1 MFLRI
6 FGFIISGIIS
16 LVIYFEVSNV
26 NFSSDEPNKDRLLV
40 DLVSYVLD
48 KLHYDPQIINDDFS
62 IKVYD
67 DFIHAVDSQKR
78 FLLKSDLELFSQYRL
93 SIDDQINTSEI
104 TFFNVV
110 HETLK
115 TRVDEVESFYNEI
128 LEVPFNFQINEEINL
143 DYENLEYAENTNELK
158 KIWRKRL
165 KLSAL
170 DGYAS
175 KKEIN
180 DEEKEDVEKK
190 ILSDS
195 EIEKESRTSI
205 VNNLKDFFQFN
216 SELERADWFSIYL
229 NSIVTQFDPH
239 TSYFAPEAK
248 EIFDQNISGK
258 FQGIGARLFKRNQQV
273 EISEI
278 IIGGPVWRDNLLNVG
293 DIIIAVAQSIEE
305 EPIEISL
312 MKLSDATDL
321 IKGEKGTNVFLTVK
335 RVDGGIEQVEITR
348 DVVELE
354 ETYAK
359 SSIIKDDSNVYG
371 LINLPRFYV
380 DFADYGERNAASD
393 IKNEI
398 LGLKSKGINGLIL
411 DLRNNGGGS
420 LKTVVDITGFFIEK
434 GPVVQVKSIGGR
446 KEILRDND
454 PSVIWDGPLV
464 ILVNEFSAS
473 ASEILA
479 AALQDYNRAI
489 ILGSKQTYGKGTVQN
504 VIDLNNVISGNT
516 YGDLGSLKIT
526 TDKFYR
532 VNGGSTQLEGVK
544 SDLIFPNR
552 YSYIDIGEKDLENP
566 LSWDKIDPAKYDNS
580 VKIFNYSQAI
590 TNSIDR
596 ISQNEYFSLIDQ
608 HAKLIKSKQDDK
620 TISLDYKSYKED
632 REKFKSQTDK
642 LKIIEEFITPYLF
655 EWNENNLNSN
665 SSYNDDMKEKRDRWI
680 ETLEK
685 DIYVDEAMNLL
696 KDLSSFN
703 GNDILSQTNQERIL
717 ID

>member
-16 LVIYFEVSNV
+16 LVIYFEISNV

-67 DFIHAVDSQKR
+67 DFIDAVDSQKR
-78 FLLKSDLELFSQYRL
+78 FLLKSDIELFSQFRL
-93 SIDDQINTSEI
+93 SIDDQINSSDI
-104 TFFNVV
+104 AFFNVV
-110 HETLK
+110 YETLK
-115 TRVDEVESFYNEI
+115 TRIDEVESFYGEI
-128 LEVPFNFQINEEINL
+128 LEDPFNFQINEEINL
-143 DYENLEYAENTNELK
+143 DYENLDYASNLAELK
-158 KIWRKRL
+158 RIWRKRL

-175 KKEIN
+175 KKEIKDN
-180 DEEKEDVEKK
+180 EEVISEE
-190 ILSDS
+190 
-195 EIEKESRTSI
+195 EIEIESRTAISE
-205 VNNLKDFFQFN
+205 NLKDFFQFN
-216 SELERADWFSIYL
+216 SELERSDWFSIYL

-239 TSYFAPEAK
+239 TSYLAPEAK
-248 EIFDQNISGK
+248 EAFDQNISGK

-293 DIIIAVAQSIEE
+293 DIIIAVAQSAEE
-305 EPIEISL
+305 EPTEISL
-312 MKLSDATDL
+312 MKLTDATDL

-348 DVVELE
+348 DIVELE

-380 DFADYGERNAASD
+380 DFDDYGERNAASD
-393 IKNEI
+393 IKKEI
-398 LGLKSKGINGLIL
+398 LELKNKNINGLIL

-446 KEILRDND
+446 KEILKDND
-454 PSVIWDGPLV
+454 PSIIWDGPLV

-566 LSWDKIDPAKYDNS
+566 LSWDKIDPARYDNS
-580 VKIFNYSQAI
+580 VKVFNYAQAI
-590 TNSIDR
+590 SNSKER
-596 ISQNEYFSLIDQ
+596 IGQNEYFTIIDQ

-620 TISLDYKSYKED
+620 TISLNYNSYKED
-632 REKFKSQTDK
+632 QAEFKLQSDK
-642 LKIIEEFITPYLF
+642 LKVIEDFKSPYLF
-655 EWNENNLNSN
+655 EWNDSNLESN
-665 SSYNDDMKEKRDRWI
+665 TSYNDDMKEKRDRWI
-680 ETLEK
+680 KSLQK

-696 KDLSSFN
+696 KDLLSYK
-703 GNDILSQTNQERIL
+703 GNDILSQININ
-717 ID
+717 

>member
-115 TRVDEVESFYNEI
+115 TRIDEVESFYNEI

-205 VNNLKDFFQFN
+205 ANNLKDFFQFN

-312 MKLSDATDL
+312 MKLTDATDL

-642 LKIIEEFITPYLF
+642 LKIIEEFISPYLF

>member
-16 LVIYFEVSNV
+16 LVIYFEISNV

-67 DFIHAVDSQKR
+67 DFIDAVDSQKR
-78 FLLKSDLELFSQYRL
+78 FLLKSDIELFSQYRL
-93 SIDDQINTSEI
+93 SIDDQINSSDI
-104 TFFNVV
+104 AFFNVV
-110 HETLK
+110 YETLK
-115 TRVDEVESFYNEI
+115 TRIDEVESFYGEI
-128 LEVPFNFQINEEINL
+128 LEDPFNFQINEEINL
-143 DYENLEYAENTNELK
+143 DYENLDYASNLAELK
-158 KIWRKRL
+158 RIWRKRL

-175 KKEIN
+175 KKEIK
-180 DEEKEDVEKK
+180 DQEEVISEE
-190 ILSDS
+190 
-195 EIEKESRTSI
+195 EIEIESRTAISE
-205 VNNLKDFFQFN
+205 NLKDFFQFN
-216 SELERADWFSIYL
+216 SELERSDWFSLYL

-239 TSYFAPEAK
+239 TSYLAPEAK
-248 EIFDQNISGK
+248 EVFDQNISGK

-293 DIIIAVAQSIEE
+293 DIIIAVAQSAEE
-305 EPIEISL
+305 EPTEISL
-312 MKLSDATDL
+312 MKLTDATDL
-321 IKGEKGTNVFLTVK
+321 IKGEKGTNVFLTIK

-348 DVVELE
+348 DIVELE

-380 DFADYGERNAASD
+380 DFDDYGERNAASD
-393 IKNEI
+393 LKKEI
-398 LGLKSKGINGLIL
+398 LELKNKNINGLIL

-446 KEILRDND
+446 KEILKDND
-454 PSVIWDGPLV
+454 PSIIWDGPLV

-504 VIDLNNVISGNT
+504 VVDLNNVISGNT

-566 LSWDKIDPAKYDNS
+566 LSWDKIDPARYDNS
-580 VKIFNYSQAI
+580 VKVFNYAQAI
-590 TNSIDR
+590 SNSKER
-596 ISQNEYFSLIDQ
+596 ISQNEYFTIIDQ

-620 TISLDYKSYKED
+620 TISLNYNSYKED
-632 REKFKSQTDK
+632 QAEFKLQSDK
-642 LKIIEEFITPYLF
+642 LKVIEDFKSPYLF
-655 EWNENNLNSN
+655 EWNDSNLESN
-665 SSYNDDMKEKRDRWI
+665 TSYNDDMKEKRDRWI
-680 ETLEK
+680 KSLQK

-696 KDLSSFN
+696 KDLLSYK
-703 GNDILSQTNQERIL
+703 GNDILSQININ
-717 ID
+717 

>member
-6 FGFIISGIIS
+6 FGFVISGIIS

-67 DFIHAVDSQKR
+67 DFIDAVDSQKR

-93 SIDDQINTSEI
+93 SIDDQINSSDI

-110 HETLK
+110 YETLK
-115 TRVDEVESFYNEI
+115 KRIDEVENFYGEI

-143 DYENLEYAENTNELK
+143 DYENLEYASSSDELK

-175 KKEIN
+175 KKEIK
-180 DEEKEDVEKK
+180 DKEEVISEE
-190 ILSDS
+190 
-195 EIEKESRTSI
+195 EIEKESRTAI
-205 VNNLKDFFQFN
+205 FENLKDFFQFN
-216 SELERADWFSIYL
+216 NELERSDWFSIYL

-239 TSYFAPEAK
+239 TSYLAPEAK
-248 EIFDQNISGK
+248 EAFDQNISGK

-293 DIIIAVAQSIEE
+293 DIIIAVAQSAEE
-305 EPIEISL
+305 EPTEISL

-335 RVDGGIEQVEITR
+335 RVDGGVEQVEITR
-348 DVVELE
+348 DIVELE

-359 SSIIKDDSNVYG
+359 SSIIKDESNIYG

-380 DFADYGERNAASD
+380 DFDDYGERNAASD
-393 IKNEI
+393 IKKEI
-398 LGLKSKGINGLIL
+398 LELKNKNINGLIL

-446 KEILRDND
+446 KEILKDND
-454 PSVIWDGPLV
+454 PSIIWDGPLV

-504 VIDLNNVISGNT
+504 VVDLNNVISGNT

-552 YSYIDIGEKDLENP
+552 YSYIDIGEKDLDNP
-566 LSWDKIDPAKYDNS
+566 LSWDKIDPARYDNS
-580 VKIFNYSQAI
+580 VKVFNYAQAI
-590 TNSIDR
+590 SNSKER
-596 ISQNEYFSLIDQ
+596 IGQNEYFSIIDQ

-620 TISLDYKSYKED
+620 TISLDYNSYKED
-632 REKFKSQTDK
+632 QEEFKLQSDK
-642 LKIIEEFITPYLF
+642 LKVIEEFNSPYLF
-655 EWNENNLNSN
+655 EWNDNNLNAN

-680 ETLEK
+680 KSLQK

-696 KDLSSFN
+696 KDLSSYK
-703 GNDILSQTNQERIL
+703 GNDILSQIN

>member
-16 LVIYFEVSNV
+16 LVIYFEISNV

-67 DFIHAVDSQKR
+67 DFIDAVDSQKR
-78 FLLKSDLELFSQYRL
+78 FLLKSDIELFSQFRL
-93 SIDDQINTSEI
+93 SIDDQINSSDI
-104 TFFNVV
+104 AFFNIVY
-110 HETLK
+110 ETLI
-115 TRVDEVESFYNEI
+115 TRIDEVESFYSEI
-128 LEVPFNFQINEEINL
+128 LEDPFNFQINEEINL
-143 DYENLEYAENTNELK
+143 DYENLDYASNLAELK
-158 KIWRKRL
+158 RIWRKRL

-175 KKEIN
+175 KKEIK
-180 DEEKEDVEKK
+180 DQEEVISEE
-190 ILSDS
+190 
-195 EIEKESRTSI
+195 EIEIESRTAISE
-205 VNNLKDFFQFN
+205 NLKDFFQFN
-216 SELERADWFSIYL
+216 SELERSDWFSLYL

-239 TSYFAPEAK
+239 TSYLAPEAK
-248 EIFDQNISGK
+248 EVFDQNISGK

-293 DIIIAVAQSIEE
+293 DIIIAVAQSAEE
-305 EPIEISL
+305 EPTEISL
-312 MKLSDATDL
+312 MKLTDATDL
-321 IKGEKGTNVFLTVK
+321 IKGEKGTNVFLTIK

-348 DVVELE
+348 DIVELE

-371 LINLPRFYV
+371 LINLPKFYV
-380 DFADYGERNAASD
+380 DFDDYGERNAASD
-393 IKNEI
+393 LKKEI
-398 LGLKSKGINGLIL
+398 LELKNKNINGLIL

-446 KEILRDND
+446 KEILKDND
-454 PSVIWDGPLV
+454 PSIIWDGPLV

-504 VIDLNNVISGNT
+504 VVDLNNVISGNT

-544 SDLIFPNR
+544 SDLVFPNR

-566 LSWDKIDPAKYDNS
+566 LSWDKIDPARYDNS
-580 VKIFNYSQAI
+580 VKVFNYAQAI
-590 TNSIDR
+590 SNSKER
-596 ISQNEYFSLIDQ
+596 IGQNEYFTIIDQ

-620 TISLDYKSYKED
+620 TISLNYNSYKED
-632 REKFKSQTDK
+632 QAEFKLQTDK
-642 LKIIEEFITPYLF
+642 LKVIEDFNSPYLF
-655 EWNENNLNSN
+655 EWNDSNLDVNT
-665 SSYNDDMKEKRDRWI
+665 SYNDDMKEKRDRWI
-680 ETLEK
+680 KSLQK
-685 DIYVDEAMNLL
+685 DIYVNEAMNLL
-696 KDLSSFN
+696 IDLLSFE
-703 GNDILSQTNQERIL
+703 GNNILSQININ
-717 ID
+717 

>member
-6 FGFIISGIIS
+6 FGFVISGIIS

-67 DFIHAVDSQKR
+67 DFIDAVDSQKR

-93 SIDDQINTSEI
+93 SIDDQINSSDI
-104 TFFNVV
+104 AFFNVV
-110 HETLK
+110 YETLK
-115 TRVDEVESFYNEI
+115 KRIDEVENFYGEI

-143 DYENLEYAENTNELK
+143 DYENLEYASSSDELK

-175 KKEIN
+175 KKEIK
-180 DEEKEDVEKK
+180 DKEEVISEE
-190 ILSDS
+190 
-195 EIEKESRTSI
+195 EIEKESRTAISQ
-205 VNNLKDFFQFN
+205 NLKDFFQFN
-216 SELERADWFSIYL
+216 DELERSDWFSIYL

-239 TSYFAPEAK
+239 TSYLAPQAK
-248 EIFDQNISGK
+248 EVFDQNISGK

-293 DIIIAVAQSIEE
+293 DIIIAVAQSAEE
-305 EPIEISL
+305 EPTEISL
-312 MKLSDATDL
+312 MKLTDATDL

-335 RVDGGIEQVEITR
+335 RVDGGIEQIEITR
-348 DVVELE
+348 DIVELE

-380 DFADYGERNAASD
+380 DFDDYGERNAASD
-393 IKNEI
+393 IKKEI
-398 LGLKSKGINGLIL
+398 LELKNKNINGLIL

-446 KEILRDND
+446 KEILKDND
-454 PSVIWDGPLV
+454 PSIIWDGPLV

-504 VIDLNNVISGNT
+504 VVDLNNVISGNT

-566 LSWDKIDPAKYDNS
+566 LSWDKIDPARYDNS
-580 VKIFNYSQAI
+580 VKVFNYAQAI
-590 TNSIDR
+590 SNSKER
-596 ISQNEYFSLIDQ
+596 IGKNEYFTIIDQ

-620 TISLDYKSYKED
+620 TISLDYNSYKED
-632 REKFKSQTDK
+632 QEEYKLQNDK
-642 LKIIEEFITPYLF
+642 LKVIEEFNSPYLF
-655 EWNENNLNSN
+655 EWNDNNLNAN

-680 ETLEK
+680 KSLQK

-696 KDLSSFN
+696 KDLSSYK
-703 GNDILSQTNQERIL
+703 GNDILSQIN

>member
-6 FGFIISGIIS
+6 LGFIISGIIS
-16 LVIYFEVSNV
+16 LVIYFEISNV

-67 DFIHAVDSQKR
+67 DFIDAVDSQKR
-78 FLLKSDLELFSQYRL
+78 FLLKSDIELFSQFRL
-93 SIDDQINTSEI
+93 SIDDQINSSDI
-104 TFFNVV
+104 AFFNIVY
-110 HETLK
+110 ETLI
-115 TRVDEVESFYNEI
+115 TRIDEVESFYSEI
-128 LEVPFNFQINEEINL
+128 LEDPFNFQINEEINL
-143 DYENLEYAENTNELK
+143 DYENLDYASNLAELK
-158 KIWRKRL
+158 RIWRKRL

-175 KKEIN
+175 KKEIK
-180 DEEKEDVEKK
+180 DQEEVISEE
-190 ILSDS
+190 
-195 EIEKESRTSI
+195 EIEIESRTAISE
-205 VNNLKDFFQFN
+205 NLKDFFQFN
-216 SELERADWFSIYL
+216 SELERSDWFSLYL

-239 TSYFAPEAK
+239 TSYLAPEAK
-248 EIFDQNISGK
+248 EVFDQNISGK

-293 DIIIAVAQSIEE
+293 DIIIAVAQSAEE
-305 EPIEISL
+305 EPTEISL
-312 MKLSDATDL
+312 MKLTDATDL
-321 IKGEKGTNVFLTVK
+321 IKGEKGTNVFLTIK

-348 DVVELE
+348 DIVELE

-371 LINLPRFYV
+371 LINLPKFYV
-380 DFADYGERNAASD
+380 DFDDYGERNAASD
-393 IKNEI
+393 LKKEI
-398 LGLKSKGINGLIL
+398 LELKNKNINGLIL

-446 KEILRDND
+446 KEILKDND
-454 PSVIWDGPLV
+454 PSIIWDGPLV

-504 VIDLNNVISGNT
+504 VVDLNNVISGNT

-544 SDLIFPNR
+544 SDLVFPNR

-566 LSWDKIDPAKYDNS
+566 LSWDKIDPARYDNS
-580 VKIFNYSQAI
+580 VKVFNYAQAI
-590 TNSIDR
+590 SNSKER
-596 ISQNEYFSLIDQ
+596 IGQNEYFTIIDQ

-620 TISLDYKSYKED
+620 TISLNYNSYKED
-632 REKFKSQTDK
+632 QAEFKLQTDK
-642 LKIIEEFITPYLF
+642 LKVIEDFNSPYLF
-655 EWNENNLNSN
+655 EWNDSNLDANT
-665 SSYNDDMKEKRDRWI
+665 SYNDDMKEKRDRWI
-680 ETLEK
+680 KSLQK
-685 DIYVDEAMNLL
+685 DIYVNEAMNLL
-696 KDLSSFN
+696 KDLLSFE
-703 GNDILSQTNQERIL
+703 GNDILSQININ
-717 ID
+717 

>member
-6 FGFIISGIIS
+6 FGFVISGIIS

-67 DFIHAVDSQKR
+67 DFIDAVDSQKR

-93 SIDDQINTSEI
+93 SIDDQINSSDI
-104 TFFNVV
+104 AFFNVV
-110 HETLK
+110 YETLK
-115 TRVDEVESFYNEI
+115 KRIDEVENFYGEI

-143 DYENLEYAENTNELK
+143 DYENLEYASSSDELK

-175 KKEIN
+175 KKEIK
-180 DEEKEDVEKK
+180 DKEEVISEE
-190 ILSDS
+190 
-195 EIEKESRTSI
+195 EIEKESRTAISE
-205 VNNLKDFFQFN
+205 NLKDFFQFN
-216 SELERADWFSIYL
+216 NELERSDWFSIYL

-239 TSYFAPEAK
+239 TSYLAPQAK
-248 EIFDQNISGK
+248 EAFDQNISGK

-293 DIIIAVAQSIEE
+293 DIIIAVAQSAEE
-305 EPIEISL
+305 EPTEISL

-335 RVDGGIEQVEITR
+335 RVDGGVEQVEITR
-348 DVVELE
+348 DIVELE

-359 SSIIKDDSNVYG
+359 SSIIKDESNIYG

-380 DFADYGERNAASD
+380 DFDDYGERNAASD
-393 IKNEI
+393 IKKEI
-398 LGLKSKGINGLIL
+398 LELKNKNINGLIL

-446 KEILRDND
+446 KEILKDND
-454 PSVIWDGPLV
+454 PSIIWDGPLV

-504 VIDLNNVISGNT
+504 VVDLNNVISGNT

-566 LSWDKIDPAKYDNS
+566 LSWDKIDPARYDNS
-580 VKIFNYSQAI
+580 VKVFNYAQAI
-590 TNSIDR
+590 SNSKER
-596 ISQNEYFSLIDQ
+596 IGQNKYFSIIDQ

-620 TISLDYKSYKED
+620 TISLDYNSYKED
-632 REKFKSQTDK
+632 QEEFKLQSDK
-642 LKIIEEFITPYLF
+642 LKVIEEFNSPYLF
-655 EWNENNLNSN
+655 EWNDNNLNAN

-680 ETLEK
+680 KSLQK

-696 KDLSSFN
+696 KDLSSYK
-703 GNDILSQTNQERIL
+703 GNDILSQIN

>member
-6 FGFIISGIIS
+6 FGFVISGIIS

-67 DFIHAVDSQKR
+67 DFIDAVDSQKR
-78 FLLKSDLELFSQYRL
+78 FLLKSDLELFSQFRL
-93 SIDDQINTSEI
+93 SIDDQINSSDI
-104 TFFNVV
+104 AFFNLVY
-110 HETLK
+110 ETLK
-115 TRVDEVESFYNEI
+115 KRIDEVENFYGEI

-143 DYENLEYAENTNELK
+143 DYENLEYASSSDELK

-175 KKEIN
+175 KKEIK
-180 DEEKEDVEKK
+180 DKEEVISEE
-190 ILSDS
+190 
-195 EIEKESRTSI
+195 EIEKESRTAISQ
-205 VNNLKDFFQFN
+205 NLKDFFQFN
-216 SELERADWFSIYL
+216 DELERSDWFSIYL

-239 TSYFAPEAK
+239 TSYLAPQAK
-248 EIFDQNISGK
+248 EVFDQNISGK

-293 DIIIAVAQSIEE
+293 DIIIAVAQSAEE
-305 EPIEISL
+305 EPTEISL
-312 MKLSDATDL
+312 MKLTDATDL

-335 RVDGGIEQVEITR
+335 RVDGGIEQIEITR
-348 DVVELE
+348 DIVELE

-380 DFADYGERNAASD
+380 DFDDYGERNAASD
-393 IKNEI
+393 IKKEI
-398 LGLKSKGINGLIL
+398 LELKNKNINGLIL

-446 KEILRDND
+446 KEILKDND
-454 PSVIWDGPLV
+454 PSIIWDGPLV

-504 VIDLNNVISGNT
+504 VVDLNNVISGNT

-566 LSWDKIDPAKYDNS
+566 LSWDKIDPARYDNS
-580 VKIFNYSQAI
+580 VKVFNYAQAI
-590 TNSIDR
+590 SNSKER
-596 ISQNEYFSLIDQ
+596 IGQNEYFSIIDQ

-620 TISLDYKSYKED
+620 TISLDYNSYKED
-632 REKFKSQTDK
+632 QEEFKLQSDK
-642 LKIIEEFITPYLF
+642 LKVIEEFNSPYLF
-655 EWNENNLNSN
+655 EWNDNNLNTN

-680 ETLEK
+680 KSLQK

-696 KDLSSFN
+696 KDLSSFK
-703 GNDILSQTNQERIL
+703 GNDILSQIN

>member
-6 FGFIISGIIS
+6 FGFFISAIVS
-16 LVIYFEVSNV
+16 LVIYYEVSNV
-26 NFSSDEPNKDRLLV
+26 NFSSDEPNKDKLLV

-48 KLHYDPQIINDDFS
+48 KLHYDPKVINDDFS
-62 IKVYD
+62 IKVYE
-67 DFIHAVDSQKR
+67 DFIDAVDSQKR
-78 FLLKSDLELFSQYRL
+78 FLLKSDIELFSQFRL
-93 SIDDQINTSEI
+93 LIDDQINSSDI
-104 TFFNVV
+104 TFFNLV

-115 TRVDEVESFYNEI
+115 TRIDEVEYFYEEI
-128 LEVPFNFQINEEINL
+128 LEVPFNFQVNEEINL
-143 DYENLEYAENTNELK
+143 DYDNLEYAENSNELK

-180 DEEKEDVEKK
+180 DQEKENDKL
-190 ILSDS
+190 LSDS
-195 EIEKESRTSI
+195 EIEIESRSSI
-205 VNNLKDFFQFN
+205 SDNLKDFFQFN
-216 SELERADWFSIYL
+216 SELERSDWFSIYL
-229 NSIVTQFDPH
+229 NTIVTQFDPH
-239 TSYFAPEAK
+239 TSYLAPEAK
-248 EIFDQNISGK
+248 EVFDQNISGK

-273 EISEI
+273 EISEV

-293 DIIIAVAQSIEE
+293 DIIIAVAQSIDE
-305 EPIEISL
+305 EPTEISL

-321 IKGEKGTNVFLTVK
+321 IKGEKDTNVYLTVK

-348 DVVELE
+348 DIVELA

-359 SSIIKDDSNVYG
+359 SSIIKDDISTYG

-380 DFADYGERNAASD
+380 DFDDYGERNAASD
-393 IKNEI
+393 IKKEI
-398 LGLKSKGINGLIL
+398 ISLKSKGINGLIL

-454 PSVIWDGPLV
+454 PSVIWDGPLIV
-464 ILVNEFSAS
+464 LVNEFSAS

-504 VIDLNNVISGNT
+504 IINLNNVISGNT

-526 TDKFYR
+526 TDMFYR
-532 VNGGSTQLEGVK
+532 INGGSTQLEGVK
-544 SDLIFPNR
+544 SDLVFPNR

-566 LSWDKIDPAKYDNS
+566 LSWNKIDPARYDNS
-580 VKIFNYSQAI
+580 EKIFNNSQVI
-590 TNSIDR
+590 LNSKNR
-596 ISQNEYFSLIDQ
+596 ISRNEYFSIIDQ
-608 HAKLIKSKQDDK
+608 HAKLVKSKQDDK
-620 TISLDYKSYKED
+620 IISLEYSSYKDEL
-632 REKFKSQTDK
+632 ENTKLQNDK
-642 LKIIEEFITPYLF
+642 LKIIEEFSSPYLF
-655 EWNENNLNSN
+655 EWNEINFNSN
-665 SSYNDDMKEKRDRWI
+665 NAYDDDMKEKRDRWI
-680 ETLEK
+680 ESLK
-685 DIYVDEAMNLL
+685 NDIYIDEAMNLL
-696 KDLSSFN
+696 KDINSIKR
-703 GNDILSQTNQERIL
+703 NDILSQIT

>member
-6 FGFIISGIIS
+6 FGFVISGIIS

-67 DFIHAVDSQKR
+67 DFIDAVDSQKR
-78 FLLKSDLELFSQYRL
+78 FLLKSDIELFSQFRL
-93 SIDDQINTSEI
+93 SIDDQINSSDI
-104 TFFNVV
+104 AFFNVV
-110 HETLK
+110 YETLK
-115 TRVDEVESFYNEI
+115 TRIDEVESFYGEI
-128 LEVPFNFQINEEINL
+128 LEVPFNFQLNEEINL
-143 DYENLEYAENTNELK
+143 DYENLEYASNSDELK

-175 KKEIN
+175 KKEIKDN
-180 DEEKEDVEKK
+180 GEVISEQ
-190 ILSDS
+190 
-195 EIEKESRTSI
+195 EIEKDSRTAISE
-205 VNNLKDFFQFN
+205 NLKDFFQFN
-216 SELERADWFSIYL
+216 SELERSDWFSIYL

-239 TSYFAPEAK
+239 TSYLAPEAK
-248 EIFDQNISGK
+248 EAFDQNISGK

-293 DIIIAVAQSIEE
+293 DIIIAVAQSAEE
-305 EPIEISL
+305 EPTEISL
-312 MKLSDATDL
+312 MKLTDATDL

-348 DVVELE
+348 DIVELE

-359 SSIIKDDSNVYG
+359 SSIIKDESNIYG

-380 DFADYGERNAASD
+380 DFDDYGERNAASD
-393 IKNEI
+393 IKKEI
-398 LGLKSKGINGLIL
+398 LELKNKNINGLIL

-446 KEILRDND
+446 KEILKDND
-454 PSVIWDGPLV
+454 PSIIWDGPLV

-504 VIDLNNVISGNT
+504 VVDLNNVISGNT

-566 LSWDKIDPAKYDNS
+566 LSWDKIDPARYDNS
-580 VKIFNYSQAI
+580 VKVFNYAQAI
-590 TNSIDR
+590 SNSKER
-596 ISQNEYFSLIDQ
+596 IGKNEYFTIIDQ

-620 TISLDYKSYKED
+620 TISLDYNSYKED
-632 REKFKSQTDK
+632 QEEFKLQSDK
-642 LKIIEEFITPYLF
+642 LKVIEEFNSPYLF
-655 EWNENNLNSN
+655 EWNDNNLNTN

-680 ETLEK
+680 KSLQK

-696 KDLSSFN
+696 KDLSSYK
-703 GNDILSQTNQERIL
+703 GNDILSQIN

>member
-6 FGFIISGIIS
+6 FGFVISGIIS

-40 DLVSYVLD
+40 DLVSYILD

-67 DFIHAVDSQKR
+67 DFIDAVDSQKR

-93 SIDDQINTSEI
+93 SIDDQINSSDI
-104 TFFNVV
+104 AFFNVV
-110 HETLK
+110 YETLK
-115 TRVDEVESFYNEI
+115 KRIDEVENFYGEI
-128 LEVPFNFQINEEINL
+128 LEVPFNFQLNEEINL
-143 DYENLEYAENTNELK
+143 DYENLEYASSSDELK

-175 KKEIN
+175 KKEIK
-180 DEEKEDVEKK
+180 DKEEVISEE
-190 ILSDS
+190 
-195 EIEKESRTSI
+195 EIEKESRTAISQ
-205 VNNLKDFFQFN
+205 NLKDFFQFN
-216 SELERADWFSIYL
+216 DELERSDWFSIYL

-239 TSYFAPEAK
+239 TSYLAPEAK
-248 EIFDQNISGK
+248 EVFDQNISGK

-293 DIIIAVAQSIEE
+293 DIIIAVAQSAEE
-305 EPIEISL
+305 EPTEISL
-312 MKLSDATDL
+312 MKLTDATDL

-335 RVDGGIEQVEITR
+335 RVDGGIEQIEITR
-348 DVVELE
+348 DIVELE

-380 DFADYGERNAASD
+380 DFDDYGERNAASD
-393 IKNEI
+393 IKKEI
-398 LGLKSKGINGLIL
+398 LELKNKNINGLIL

-446 KEILRDND
+446 KEILKDND
-454 PSVIWDGPLV
+454 PSIIWDGPLV

-504 VIDLNNVISGNT
+504 VVDLNNVISGNT

-566 LSWDKIDPAKYDNS
+566 LSWDKIDPARYDNS
-580 VKIFNYSQAI
+580 VKVFNYAQAI
-590 TNSIDR
+590 SNSKER
-596 ISQNEYFSLIDQ
+596 IGQNEYFSIIDQ

-620 TISLDYKSYKED
+620 TISLDYNSYKED
-632 REKFKSQTDK
+632 QEEFKLQSDK
-642 LKIIEEFITPYLF
+642 LKVIEEFNSPYLF
-655 EWNENNLNSN
+655 EWNDNNLNAN

-680 ETLEK
+680 KSLQK

-696 KDLSSFN
+696 KDLSSYK
-703 GNDILSQTNQERIL
+703 GNDILSQINIH
-717 ID
+717 

>member
-6 FGFIISGIIS
+6 FGFVISGIIS

-67 DFIHAVDSQKR
+67 DFIDAVDSQKR
-78 FLLKSDLELFSQYRL
+78 FLLKSDIELFSQFRL
-93 SIDDQINTSEI
+93 SIDDQINSSDI
-104 TFFNVV
+104 AFFNLVY
-110 HETLK
+110 ETLK
-115 TRVDEVESFYNEI
+115 KRIDEVENFYGEI
-128 LEVPFNFQINEEINL
+128 LEVPFNFQLNEEINL
-143 DYENLEYAENTNELK
+143 DYENLEYASNSDELK

-175 KKEIN
+175 KKEIKDN
-180 DEEKEDVEKK
+180 GEVISEQ
-190 ILSDS
+190 
-195 EIEKESRTSI
+195 EIEKDSRTAISE
-205 VNNLKDFFQFN
+205 NLKDFFQFN
-216 SELERADWFSIYL
+216 SELERSDWFSIYL

-239 TSYFAPEAK
+239 TSYLAPEAK
-248 EIFDQNISGK
+248 EAFDQNISGK

-293 DIIIAVAQSIEE
+293 DIIIAVAQSLEE
-305 EPIEISL
+305 EPTEISL
-312 MKLSDATDL
+312 MKLTDATDL

-348 DVVELE
+348 DIVELE

-380 DFADYGERNAASD
+380 DFDDYGERNAASD
-393 IKNEI
+393 IKKEI
-398 LGLKSKGINGLIL
+398 LELKNKNINGLIL

-446 KEILRDND
+446 KEILKDND
-454 PSVIWDGPLV
+454 PSIIWDGPLV

-504 VIDLNNVISGNT
+504 VVDLNNVISGNT

-566 LSWDKIDPAKYDNS
+566 LSWDKIDPARYDNS
-580 VKIFNYSQAI
+580 VKVFNYAQAI
-590 TNSIDR
+590 SNSKER
-596 ISQNEYFSLIDQ
+596 IGKNEYFTIIDQ

-620 TISLDYKSYKED
+620 TISLDYNSYKED
-632 REKFKSQTDK
+632 QEEFKLQSDK
-642 LKIIEEFITPYLF
+642 LKVIEEFISPYLF
-655 EWNENNLNSN
+655 EWNENNLNAN

-680 ETLEK
+680 ESLQK

-696 KDLSSFN
+696 KDLSSLK
-703 GNDILSQTNQERIL
+703 GNDILSQIN

>member
-115 TRVDEVESFYNEI
+115 TRIDEVESFYNEI

-205 VNNLKDFFQFN
+205 VNNLKDFFQFK

-312 MKLSDATDL
+312 MKLTDATDL

>member
-16 LVIYFEVSNV
+16 LVIYFEISNV

-67 DFIHAVDSQKR
+67 DFIDAVDSQKR
-78 FLLKSDLELFSQYRL
+78 FLLKSDIELFSQFRL
-93 SIDDQINTSEI
+93 SIDDQINSSDI
-104 TFFNVV
+104 AFFNIVY
-110 HETLK
+110 ETLI
-115 TRVDEVESFYNEI
+115 TRIDEVESFYSEI
-128 LEVPFNFQINEEINL
+128 LEDPFNFQINEEINL
-143 DYENLEYAENTNELK
+143 DYENLDYASNLAELK
-158 KIWRKRL
+158 RIWRKRL

-175 KKEIN
+175 KKEIK
-180 DEEKEDVEKK
+180 DQEEVISEE
-190 ILSDS
+190 
-195 EIEKESRTSI
+195 EIEIESRTAISE
-205 VNNLKDFFQFN
+205 NLKDFFQFN
-216 SELERADWFSIYL
+216 SELERSDWFSLYL

-239 TSYFAPEAK
+239 TSYLAPEAK
-248 EIFDQNISGK
+248 EVFDQNISGK

-293 DIIIAVAQSIEE
+293 DIIIAVAQSADE
-305 EPIEISL
+305 EPTEISL
-312 MKLSDATDL
+312 MKLTDATDL
-321 IKGEKGTNVFLTVK
+321 IKGEKGTNVFLTIK

-348 DVVELE
+348 DIVELE

-371 LINLPRFYV
+371 LINLPKFYV
-380 DFADYGERNAASD
+380 DFDDYGERNAASD
-393 IKNEI
+393 LKKEI
-398 LGLKSKGINGLIL
+398 LELKNKNINGLIL
-411 DLRNNGGGS
+411 DLRNNVGGS

-446 KEILRDND
+446 KEILKDND
-454 PSVIWDGPLV
+454 PSIIWDGPLV

-504 VIDLNNVISGNT
+504 VVDLNNVISGNT

-544 SDLIFPNR
+544 SDLVFPNR

-566 LSWDKIDPAKYDNS
+566 LSWDKIDPARYDNS
-580 VKIFNYSQAI
+580 VKVFNYAQAI
-590 TNSIDR
+590 SNSKER
-596 ISQNEYFSLIDQ
+596 IGQNEYFTIIDQ

-620 TISLDYKSYKED
+620 TISLNYNSYKED
-632 REKFKSQTDK
+632 QAEFKLQTDK
-642 LKIIEEFITPYLF
+642 LKVIEDFNSPYLF
-655 EWNENNLNSN
+655 EWNDSNLDANT
-665 SSYNDDMKEKRDRWI
+665 SYNDDMKEKRDRWI
-680 ETLEK
+680 KSLQK
-685 DIYVDEAMNLL
+685 DIYVNEAMNLL
-696 KDLSSFN
+696 IDLLSFE
-703 GNDILSQTNQERIL
+703 GNNILSQININ
-717 ID
+717 

>member
-6 FGFIISGIIS
+6 FGFVISGIIS

-67 DFIHAVDSQKR
+67 DFIDAVDSQKR
-78 FLLKSDLELFSQYRL
+78 FLLKSDLELFSQFRL
-93 SIDDQINTSEI
+93 SIDDQINSSDI

-110 HETLK
+110 YETLK
-115 TRVDEVESFYNEI
+115 KRIDEVENFYGEI

-143 DYENLEYAENTNELK
+143 DYENLDYASGSDELK

-175 KKEIN
+175 KKEIK
-180 DEEKEDVEKK
+180 DKEEVISEE
-190 ILSDS
+190 
-195 EIEKESRTSI
+195 EIEKESRTAISE
-205 VNNLKDFFQFN
+205 NLKDFFQFN
-216 SELERADWFSIYL
+216 NELERSDWFSIYL

-239 TSYFAPEAK
+239 TSYLAPEAK
-248 EIFDQNISGK
+248 EAFDQNISGK

-293 DIIIAVAQSIEE
+293 DIIIAVAQSAEE
-305 EPIEISL
+305 EPTEISL
-312 MKLSDATDL
+312 MKLTDATDL

-348 DVVELE
+348 DIVELE

-359 SSIIKDDSNVYG
+359 SSIIKDDSNIYG

-380 DFADYGERNAASD
+380 DFDDYGERNAASD
-393 IKNEI
+393 IKKEI
-398 LGLKSKGINGLIL
+398 LELKNKNINGLIL

-446 KEILRDND
+446 KEILKDND
-454 PSVIWDGPLV
+454 PSIIWDGPLV

-504 VIDLNNVISGNT
+504 VVDLNNVISGNT

-566 LSWDKIDPAKYDNS
+566 LSWDKIDPARYDNS
-580 VKIFNYSQAI
+580 VKVFNYAQAI
-590 TNSIDR
+590 SNSKER
-596 ISQNEYFSLIDQ
+596 IGQNKYFSIIDQ

-620 TISLDYKSYKED
+620 TISLDYNSYKED
-632 REKFKSQTDK
+632 QEEFKLQSDK
-642 LKIIEEFITPYLF
+642 LKVIEEFNSPYLF
-655 EWNENNLNSN
+655 EWNDNNLNTN

-680 ETLEK
+680 KSLQK

-696 KDLSSFN
+696 KDLSSYK
-703 GNDILSQTNQERIL
+703 GNDILSQIN

>member
-6 FGFIISGIIS
+6 LGFIISGIIS
-16 LVIYFEVSNV
+16 LVIYFEISNV

-67 DFIHAVDSQKR
+67 DFIDAVDSQKR
-78 FLLKSDLELFSQYRL
+78 FLLKSDIELFSQFRL
-93 SIDDQINTSEI
+93 SIDDQINSSDI
-104 TFFNVV
+104 AFFNIVY
-110 HETLK
+110 ETLI
-115 TRVDEVESFYNEI
+115 TRIDEVESFYSEI
-128 LEVPFNFQINEEINL
+128 LEDPFNFQINEEINL
-143 DYENLEYAENTNELK
+143 DYENLDYASNLAELK
-158 KIWRKRL
+158 RIWRKRL

-175 KKEIN
+175 KKEIK
-180 DEEKEDVEKK
+180 DQEEVISEE
-190 ILSDS
+190 
-195 EIEKESRTSI
+195 EIEIESRTAISE
-205 VNNLKDFFQFN
+205 NLKDFFQFN
-216 SELERADWFSIYL
+216 SELERSDWFSLYL

-239 TSYFAPEAK
+239 TSYLAPEAK
-248 EIFDQNISGK
+248 EVFDQNISGK

-293 DIIIAVAQSIEE
+293 DIIIAVAQSAEE
-305 EPIEISL
+305 EPTEISL
-312 MKLSDATDL
+312 MKLTDATDL

-348 DVVELE
+348 DIVELE

-359 SSIIKDDSNVYG
+359 SSIIKDDSNIYG

-380 DFADYGERNAASD
+380 DFDDYGERNAASD
-393 IKNEI
+393 IKKEI
-398 LGLKSKGINGLIL
+398 LELKNKNINGLIL

-446 KEILRDND
+446 KEILKDND
-454 PSVIWDGPLV
+454 PSIIWDGPLV

-504 VIDLNNVISGNT
+504 VVDLNNVISGNT

-566 LSWDKIDPAKYDNS
+566 LSWDKIDPARYDNS
-580 VKIFNYSQAI
+580 VKVFNYAQAI
-590 TNSIDR
+590 SNSKER
-596 ISQNEYFSLIDQ
+596 IGQNKYFSIIDQ

-620 TISLDYKSYKED
+620 TISLDYNSYKED
-632 REKFKSQTDK
+632 QEEFKLQSDK
-642 LKIIEEFITPYLF
+642 LKVIEEFNSPYLF
-655 EWNENNLNSN
+655 EWNDNNLNTN

-680 ETLEK
+680 KSLQK

-696 KDLSSFN
+696 KDLSSYK
-703 GNDILSQTNQERIL
+703 GNDILSQIN

>member
-1 MFLRI
+1 MFLRL
-6 FGFIISGIIS
+6 FGFFISAIVS
-16 LVIYFEVSNV
+16 LVIYYEVSNV
-26 NFSSDEPNKDRLLV
+26 NFSSDEPNKDKLLV

-48 KLHYDPQIINDDFS
+48 KLHYDPKIINDDFS
-62 IKVYD
+62 IKVFD
-67 DFIHAVDSQKR
+67 DFIDAVDSQKR
-78 FLLKSDLELFSQYRL
+78 FLLKSDIELFSQYRL
-93 SIDDQINTSEI
+93 LIDDQINSSDI
-104 TFFNVV
+104 AFFNLV

-115 TRVDEVESFYNEI
+115 TRIDEVENFYEEI
-128 LEVPFNFQINEEINL
+128 LEVPFNFKVIEEINL
-143 DYENLEYAENTNELK
+143 DYDNLEYAENSNELK
-158 KIWRKRL
+158 KTWRKRL

-180 DEEKEDVEKK
+180 DKEKENDK
-190 ILSDS
+190 LSSDS
-195 EIEKESRTSI
+195 EIEIESRLSI
-205 VNNLKDFFQFN
+205 SDNLKDFFQFN
-216 SELERADWFSIYL
+216 SELERSDWFSIYL
-229 NSIVTQFDPH
+229 NTIVTQFDPH
-239 TSYFAPEAK
+239 TSYLAPEAK
-248 EIFDQNISGK
+248 EVFDQNISGK

-273 EISEI
+273 EISEV

-293 DIIIAVAQSIEE
+293 DIIIAVAQSLDE
-305 EPIEISL
+305 EPTEISL

-321 IKGEKGTNVFLTVK
+321 IKGEKDTNVYLTVK

-348 DVVELE
+348 DIVELA

-359 SSIIKDDSNVYG
+359 SSIIKDDTSTYG

-380 DFADYGERNAASD
+380 DFDDYGERNAASD
-393 IKNEI
+393 IKKEI

-454 PSVIWDGPLV
+454 PSVIWDGPLIV
-464 ILVNEFSAS
+464 LVNEFSAS

-504 VIDLNNVISGNT
+504 IINLNNVISGNT

-526 TDKFYR
+526 TDMFYR
-532 VNGGSTQLEGVK
+532 INGGSTQLEGVK
-544 SDLIFPNR
+544 SDLVFPNR

-566 LSWDKIDPAKYDNS
+566 LNWNKIDPARYDNS
-580 VKIFNYSQAI
+580 EKIFSYSDVI
-590 TNSIDR
+590 LNSKNR
-596 ISQNEYFSLIDQ
+596 ISQNEYFAIIDQ
-608 HAKLIKSKQDDK
+608 HAKLVKSKQDDK
-620 TISLDYKSYKED
+620 TISLEYSSYKDEL
-632 REKFKSQTDK
+632 ENTKLQNDK
-642 LKIIEEFITPYLF
+642 LKIIEEFSSPYLF
-655 EWNENNLNSN
+655 EWNEINFNSN
-665 SSYNDDMKEKRDRWI
+665 NAYDDDMKEKRDRWI
-680 ETLEK
+680 ESLK
-685 DIYVDEAMNLL
+685 NDIYVDEAMNLL
-696 KDLSSFN
+696 KDINSIKR
-703 GNDILSQTNQERIL
+703 NDILSQIT

>member
-6 FGFIISGIIS
+6 FGFVISGIIS

-67 DFIHAVDSQKR
+67 DFIDAVDSQKR
-78 FLLKSDLELFSQYRL
+78 FLLKSDLELFSQFRL
-93 SIDDQINTSEI
+93 SIDDQINSSDI
-104 TFFNVV
+104 AFFNLVY
-110 HETLK
+110 ETLK
-115 TRVDEVESFYNEI
+115 KRIDEVENFYGEI
-128 LEVPFNFQINEEINL
+128 LEVPFNFQLNEEINL
-143 DYENLEYAENTNELK
+143 DYENLEYASNSDELK

-175 KKEIN
+175 KKEIK
-180 DEEKEDVEKK
+180 DKEEVISEE
-190 ILSDS
+190 
-195 EIEKESRTSI
+195 EIEKESRTAISQ
-205 VNNLKDFFQFN
+205 NLKDFFQFN
-216 SELERADWFSIYL
+216 DELERSDWFSIYL

-239 TSYFAPEAK
+239 TSYLAPQAK
-248 EIFDQNISGK
+248 EVFDQNISGK

-293 DIIIAVAQSIEE
+293 DIIIAVAQSAEE
-305 EPIEISL
+305 EPTEISL
-312 MKLSDATDL
+312 MKLTDATDL

-335 RVDGGIEQVEITR
+335 RVDGGIEQIEITR
-348 DVVELE
+348 DIVELE

-380 DFADYGERNAASD
+380 DFDDYGERNAASD
-393 IKNEI
+393 IKKEI
-398 LGLKSKGINGLIL
+398 LELKNKNINGLIL

-446 KEILRDND
+446 KEILKDND
-454 PSVIWDGPLV
+454 PSIIWDGPLV

-504 VIDLNNVISGNT
+504 VVDLNNVISGNT
-516 YGDLGSLKIT
+516 NGDLGSLKIT

-566 LSWDKIDPAKYDNS
+566 LSWDKIDPARYDNS
-580 VKIFNYSQAI
+580 VKVFNYAQAI
-590 TNSIDR
+590 SNSKER
-596 ISQNEYFSLIDQ
+596 IGKNEYFTIIDQ

-620 TISLDYKSYKED
+620 TISLDYNSYKED
-632 REKFKSQTDK
+632 QEEFKLQSDK
-642 LKIIEEFITPYLF
+642 LKVIEEFISPYLF
-655 EWNENNLNSN
+655 EWNENNLNAN

-680 ETLEK
+680 ESLQK
-685 DIYVDEAMNLL
+685 DIYVDEAMKLL
-696 KDLSSFN
+696 KDLSYFT
-703 GNDILSQTNQERIL
+703 GNDILSQINN
-717 ID
+717 D

>member
-6 FGFIISGIIS
+6 FGFVISGIIS

-67 DFIHAVDSQKR
+67 DFIDAVDSQKR
-78 FLLKSDLELFSQYRL
+78 FLLKSDLELFTQYRL
-93 SIDDQINTSEI
+93 SVDDQIDSSDI
-104 TFFNVV
+104 AFFNVV
-110 HETLK
+110 YETLK
-115 TRVDEVESFYNEI
+115 KRIDEVENFYGEI

-143 DYENLEYAENTNELK
+143 DYENLEYASSSDELK

-175 KKEIN
+175 KKEIK
-180 DEEKEDVEKK
+180 DKEEVISEE
-190 ILSDS
+190 
-195 EIEKESRTSI
+195 EIEKESRTAI
-205 VNNLKDFFQFN
+205 FENLKDFFQFN
-216 SELERADWFSIYL
+216 NELERSDWFSIYL

-239 TSYFAPEAK
+239 TSYLAPEAK
-248 EIFDQNISGK
+248 EAFDQNISGK

-293 DIIIAVAQSIEE
+293 DIIIAVAQSAEE
-305 EPIEISL
+305 EPTEISL

-335 RVDGGIEQVEITR
+335 RVDGGVEQVEITR
-348 DVVELE
+348 DIVELE

-359 SSIIKDDSNVYG
+359 SSIIKDESNIYG

-380 DFADYGERNAASD
+380 DFDDYGERNAASD
-393 IKNEI
+393 IKKEI
-398 LGLKSKGINGLIL
+398 LELKNKNINGLIL

-446 KEILRDND
+446 KEILKDND
-454 PSVIWDGPLV
+454 PSIIWDGPLV

-479 AALQDYNRAI
+479 AALQDYNRAV

-504 VIDLNNVISGNT
+504 VVDLNNVISGNT

-552 YSYIDIGEKDLENP
+552 YSYIDIGEKDLDNP
-566 LSWDKIDPAKYDNS
+566 LSWDKIDPARYDNS
-580 VKIFNYSQAI
+580 VKVFNYAQAI
-590 TNSIDR
+590 SNSKER
-596 ISQNEYFSLIDQ
+596 IGQNEYFSIIDQ

-620 TISLDYKSYKED
+620 TISLDYNSYKED
-632 REKFKSQTDK
+632 QEEFKLQSDK
-642 LKIIEEFITPYLF
+642 LKVIEEFNSPYLF
-655 EWNENNLNSN
+655 EWNDNNLNAN

-680 ETLEK
+680 KSLQK

-696 KDLSSFN
+696 KDLSSYK
-703 GNDILSQTNQERIL
+703 GNNILSQIN

>member
-1 MFLRI
+1 MFIRI
-6 FGFIISGIIS
+6 FGFIISAIIS

-26 NFSSDEPNKDRLLV
+26 NFSSDEPNKDKLLV

-48 KLHYDPQIINDDFS
+48 KLHYDPKIINDDFS

-67 DFIHAVDSQKR
+67 DFINAVDSQKR
-78 FLLKSDLELFSQYRL
+78 FLLKSDIELFSEYRL
-93 SIDDQINTSEI
+93 LIDDQINSSDI
-104 TFFNVV
+104 TFFNIV

-115 TRVDEVESFYNEI
+115 TRISEVENFYEEI
-128 LEVPFNFQINEEINL
+128 LEVPFNFQVKEEINL
-143 DYENLEYAENTNELK
+143 DYDNLEHAENSNELK

-165 KLSAL
+165 KLSVL

-180 DEEKEDVEKK
+180 DQEKENDNL
-190 ILSDS
+190 ISDN

-205 VNNLKDFFQFN
+205 TENLKDFFQFN
-216 SELERADWFSIYL
+216 SELERSDWFSIYL
-229 NSIVTQFDPH
+229 NTIVTQYDPH
-239 TSYFAPEAK
+239 TSYLAPEAK
-248 EIFDQNISGK
+248 EVFDQNISGK

-273 EISEI
+273 EISEV

-293 DIIIAVAQSIEE
+293 DIIIAVAQSLEE
-305 EPIEISL
+305 EPTEISL

-321 IKGEKGTNVFLTVK
+321 IKGEKGTNVYLTIK

-348 DVVELE
+348 DIVELA

-359 SSIIKDDSNVYG
+359 SSIIKDDINTYG

-380 DFADYGERNAASD
+380 DFDDYGERNAASD
-393 IKNEI
+393 IKKEI

-454 PSVIWDGPLV
+454 PSVIWDGPLLV
-464 ILVNEFSAS
+464 LVNEFSAS

-504 VIDLNNVISGNT
+504 IINLNNVISGNT

-526 TDKFYR
+526 TDMFYR

-566 LSWDKIDPAKYDNS
+566 LNWNKIDSAKYNNS
-580 VKIFNYSQAI
+580 EKIFNYSQAI
-590 TNSIDR
+590 LNSKNR

-608 HAKLIKSKQDDK
+608 HAFWIKSQQDDK
-620 TISLDYKSYKED
+620 TISLEYTSYKDDLENT
-632 REKFKSQTDK
+632 KSQNDK
-642 LKIIEEFITPYLF
+642 LKVIEEFSSPYSF
-655 EWNENNLNSN
+655 EWNEINLNSD
-665 SSYNDDMKEKRDRWI
+665 STYDDDMQEKRDRWI
-680 ETLEK
+680 ESLK
-685 DIYVDEAMNLL
+685 NDIYVDEAMNLL
-696 KDLSSFN
+696 KDLNSIKR
-703 GNDILSQTNQERIL
+703 NDILSQIN